1 MELVLG
7 PELDGVIHGRLPMA
21 GENDKTEMLERK
33 GRDALR
39 LMENALELLDECD
52 PAGDV
57 SPHLDLAIHR
67 LKARLSPEP
76 FD

>member
-1 MELVLG
+1 
-7 PELDGVIHGRLPMA
+7 MA
-21 GENDKTEMLERK
+21 GDNEKADLLGRK

-39 LMENALELLDECD
+39 LMESALELLDECD
-52 PAGDV
+52 HASDV

>member
-1 MELVLG
+1 
-7 PELDGVIHGRLPMA
+7 MA
-21 GENDKTEMLERK
+21 GENGKEDLLERK

-67 LKARLSPEP
+67 LRARLSPQP

>member
-1 MELVLG
+1 MG
-7 PELDGVIHGRLPMA
+7 PEDYGVIHGRLPMA
-21 GENDKTEMLERK
+21 GDSEKADLLERK

-39 LMENALELLDECD
+39 LMESALELLDECD

-57 SPHLDLAIHR
+57 APHLDLAIYR

>member
-1 MELVLG
+1 
-7 PELDGVIHGRLPMA
+7 MA
-21 GENDKTEMLERK
+21 EDEEKANLLQRK

-39 LMENALELLDECD
+39 LMESALELLDECD

-67 LKARLSPEP
+67 LKARLSPGP

>member
-1 MELVLG
+1 MEFVLG
-7 PELDGVIHGRLPMA
+7 PEDDGVIHGRLPMA
-21 GENDKTEMLERK
+21 GDSEKADLLERK

-39 LMENALELLDECD
+39 LMESALELLDECD

-57 SPHLDLAIHR
+57 APHLDLAIYR